1 MLLKNSHP
9 LPQGLTG
16 SKGEDSTN
24 EEEGVDN
31 VNTIDEESSI
41 SSLPATDGRSYYYNL
56 VSW

>member
-31 VNTIDEESSI
+31 VNTIDEEGSSI
-41 SSLPATDGRSYYYNL
+41 SRLTRYRQSYYYNL